1 MMEGSERRKRWMR
14 RIALWLFIGVVLV
27 PIALFSLWLFLSPF
41 SRMGFRGAE
50 IFSFL
55 FLTVLY
61 VRWAWQAWLYVRE
74 IWQRPRYPRV
84 ERVLHVLSG
93 IGAILVMIISI
104 IMLLTA
110 YPDLQEESNRLL
122 VRYRNIAIFGAA
134 TLACLGDLLLVRS
147 GYPLSGR
154 QRILLYL
161 RALSE
166 AVMGVGAII
175 ITAATYRNFG
185 AFEPLTGMGFGL
197 FAIGLA
203 GWCLVWIGVEQ
214 AARRRKRR
222 QRKLEKKLER
232 DFAPSQ
238 PIPDDSPS
246 AASDEPLSAG

>member
-1 MMEGSERRKRWMR
+1 MMEGQARQKQWIR
-14 RIALWLFIGVVLV
+14 RIALWLLIGLV
-27 PIALFSLWLFLSPF
+27 FLPLALLALWLFLSPF
-41 SRMGFRGAE
+41 SRLGFRGAE

-61 VRWAWQAWLYVRE
+61 VRWAWHAWAYVRE

-122 VRYRNIAIFGAA
+122 VRYRNLAILFAA
-134 TLACLGDLLLVRS
+134 TCACLGDLLLVRS

-154 QRILLYL
+154 QRLLLYF

-166 AVMGVGAII
+166 AVMGVGALII
-175 ITAATYRNFG
+175 IVATFRNFG
-185 AFEPLTGMGFGL
+185 AWEPVTGMGIGL

-203 GWCLVWIGVEQ
+203 GWCLVWVGVEQ

-222 QRKLEKKLER
+222 QRKLEKKIAR

-238 PIPDDSPS
+238 PIADDLTS
-246 AASDEPLSAG
+246 ASNEGPLSAG